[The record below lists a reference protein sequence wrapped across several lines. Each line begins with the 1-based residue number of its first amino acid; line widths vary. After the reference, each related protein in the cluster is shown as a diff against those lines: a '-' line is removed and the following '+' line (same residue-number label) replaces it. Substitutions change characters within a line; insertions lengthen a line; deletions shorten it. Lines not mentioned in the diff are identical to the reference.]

1 MPMLPRSV
9 SKFVPREDRHV
20 VVERKGNA
28 CMVADTVQIKTSLD
42 DDDRMND
49 QCAAAAFNSALS
61 LELDQLALE

>member
-1 MPMLPRSV
+1 MQMLPRSA

-20 VVERKGNA
+20 VVEWKGNA

-49 QCAAAAFNSALS
+49 QCAAAFNSALS